1 MGWPRTAPL
10 PLPPRR
16 VRAARQRAT
25 TVVDEVFLEFSR
37 AVEAGDSHVQD
48 RLVDGPV
55 SPIHP
60 KASAS
65 SLPPKSR
72 AASTPDPRLGR
83 AARP

>member
-1 MGWPRTAPL
+1 MNRRGQIGGRVVVVGRQTTA
-10 PLPPRR
+10 
-16 VRAARQRAT
+16 AGMAFA
-25 TVVDEVFLEFSR
+25 EFLR

-72 AASTPDPRLGR
+72 AASTPDPRPGR